1 MTWPGWGDILPSI
14 AMLTGFGGSVA
25 GVCWALM
32 RLFRPLAEN
41 VARDASDNLYERL
54 KKNDFRHMEDSLQAL
69 GERLA
74 GRMDG
79 LDGRVDGLDGRVDGL
94 DGRMDGLDGRMDGL
108 NVRMDGLGKRM
119 DRMEKRIGERFDR
132 ARQDRK
138 EMEARLMQ
146 GHHESSR
153 PRSSRRNR
161 RNSVSPSM
169 NTHSTPAIAAKS
181 SRCSD
186 VSASENPV

>member
-14 AMLTGFGGSVA
+14 AMLAGFGGSVA

-41 VARDASDNLYERL
+41 VARDACDNLYERL

-69 GERLA
+69 GDRLDA
-74 GRMDG
+74 RMGG
-79 LDGRVDGLDGRVDGL
+79 LDGRTDGLDQ
-94 DGRMDGLDGRMDGL
+94 RMDGLDGRMDGL
-108 NVRMDGLGKRM
+108 DKRM

-138 EMEARLMQ
+138 EMEARLMEAIV
-146 GHHESSR
+146 GHR
-153 PRSSRRNR
+153 G
-161 RNSVSPSM
+161 SM
-169 NTHSTPAIAAKS
+169 EAM
-181 SRCSD
+181 
-186 VSASENPV
+186 

>member
-32 RLFRPLAEN
+32 RLLRPLAEN

-69 GERLA
+69 GERLD
-74 GRMDG
+74 GRM
-79 LDGRVDGLDGRVDGL
+79 DGLDGRVDGL
-94 DGRMDGLDGRMDGL
+94 DGRMDGLD
-108 NVRMDGLGKRM
+108 KRL

-138 EMEARLMQ
+138 EMEARLMEAIMSHR
-146 GHHESSR
+146 GPAAPAETAAT
-153 PRSSRRNR
+153 P
-161 RNSVSPSM
+161 SP
-169 NTHSTPAIAAKS
+169 HQ
-181 SRCSD
+181 
-186 VSASENPV
+186 

>member
-41 VARDASDNLYERL
+41 VARDACDNLYERL
-54 KKNDFRHMEDSLQAL
+54 KKNDFRHMEDSLRAVE
-69 GERLA
+69 ERLDA
-74 GRMDG
+74 RM
-79 LDGRVDGLDGRVDGL
+79 DGL

-108 NVRMDGLGKRM
+108 DKRMDGLDKRMDGLDKRM
-119 DRMEKRIGERFDR
+119 DRMETRIGERFDR

-138 EMEARLMQ
+138 EMEARLMEAIV
-146 GHHESSR
+146 GHR
-153 PRSSRRNR
+153 G
-161 RNSVSPSM
+161 SM
-169 NTHSTPAIAAKS
+169 EAI
-181 SRCSD
+181 
-186 VSASENPV
+186 

>member
-41 VARDASDNLYERL
+41 VARDACDNLYERL

-69 GERLA
+69 GDRLDA
-74 GRMDG
+74 RMSGLDGRTDGLDQRMDG
-79 LDGRVDGLDGRVDGL
+79 LDQ
-94 DGRMDGLDGRMDGL
+94 RMDGLDQ
-108 NVRMDGLGKRM
+108 RM

-138 EMEARLMQ
+138 EMEARLMEAIV
-146 GHHESSR
+146 GHRGGMEA
-153 PRSSRRNR
+153 
-161 RNSVSPSM
+161 M
-169 NTHSTPAIAAKS
+169 
-181 SRCSD
+181 
-186 VSASENPV
+186 